1 MAQLRWS
8 TLVPLGKITVTGG
21 TTQPLDVNC
30 GALGGQITP
39 ATNPLSVQPK
49 GTPLRQIILTADKGN
64 GGQIYLLPNGYKAS
78 TGAAFILACIPPGD
92 TAVIPYGQPFE
103 NGILP
108 ENFVV
113 DGDSGT
119 NIVYGCG
126 ILS

>member
-8 TLVPLGKITVTGG
+8 TLVPLGKITVAAG

-30 GALGGQITP
+30 GALGGQVTDITK
-39 ATNPLSVQPK
+39 PLASQPK

-78 TGAAFILACIPPGD
+78 TGPQFILACIPPGD
-92 TAVIPYGQPFE
+92 TVVIPTGQPFE

-108 ENFVV
+108 ENFVL
-113 DGDSGT
+113 DADTGT